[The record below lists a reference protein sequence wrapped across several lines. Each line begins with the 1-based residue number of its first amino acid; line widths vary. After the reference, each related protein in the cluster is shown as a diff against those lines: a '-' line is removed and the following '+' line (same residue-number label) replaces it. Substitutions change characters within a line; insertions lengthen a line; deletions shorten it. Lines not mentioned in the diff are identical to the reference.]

1 MRLRLGLVLLS
12 LAVAAQARAGA
23 RTLILLHG
31 TQPAAEDAALAQ
43 AVTIYSR
50 DLDYEVQRSGDV
62 VPEITPEGLG
72 RVVAFVRQSGA
83 RMAFWA
89 ESRAATPPRKNEAVL
104 YAVGNVNGRIAINAL
119 RVRGVVGPE
128 LDRAL
133 ALKVRAVLTGAADV
147 EPNEPLPPPK
157 LPPPPPVAAPAA
169 NPPPR
174 IVYVNVPVPT
184 PTTPPPP
191 APRPRFRLAADYRLT
206 LPQNPALL
214 RHGVYVDASLPLGRF
229 VELFLGVD
237 VATAPAQQI
246 AAGLASLFDLPLRLG
261 LRARL
266 ERGRWR
272 FLLGAVASLH
282 VLSATAVGFD
292 GTRGDATRL
301 SAGLGGELDVQ
312 ARLTEHMS
320 ADLRFL
326 AEGLVPDERFQL
338 HGALAIDAGGALFGL
353 GAGLSFSAP

>member
-1 MRLRLGLVLLS
+1 MRSRLALVLLS

-23 RTLILLHG
+23 RTLVLLHG

-72 RVVAFVRQSGA
+72 RVVVFVRRSGA

-89 ESRAATPPRKNEAVL
+89 ESPRKNEAVL

-119 RVRGVVGPE
+119 HVRGLAGAE
-128 LDRAL
+128 LNRAL

-147 EPNEPLPPPK
+147 EPNEPLPSPK
-157 LPPPPPVAAPAA
+157 LPPPAPPVVA
-169 NPPPR
+169 PPR
-174 IVYVNVPVPT
+174 IVYVTV
-184 PTTPPPP
+184 P
-191 APRPRFRLAADYRLT
+191 APLPVRTPDRVRFRLAANYRLT
-206 LPQNPALL
+206 LPTNTALM

-229 VELFLGVD
+229 VELALGVD
-237 VATAPAQQI
+237 VASAPARQI
-246 AAGLASLFDLPLRLG
+246 AVGLASLFDVPLRLAV
-261 LRARL
+261 RARL

-272 FLLGAVASLH
+272 FLAGAVASLH
-282 VLSATAVGFD
+282 VLVATAVGFD
-292 GTRGDATRL
+292 GTRGDATRVA
-301 SAGLGGELDVQ
+301 AGLGGELDVQ
-312 ARLTEHMS
+312 ARLTGHMS
-320 ADLRFL
+320 ADLRVL
-326 AEGLVPDERFQL
+326 AEGLVPDEKFQL
-338 HGALAIDAGGALFGL
+338 HGALAIDAGGALFGI